1 MQGQG
6 HGWGQRLRSHN
17 SPRIQ
22 PMYLLIASC
31 QSNLRRRRLISIGI
45 PIMNLRG
52 LSDHL
57 RFIMGMPI
65 QIRRRHFSEKRP
77 CKGNNSSIGR
87 FFRPPIAEAEENG
100 GPSASGRHLGWP
112 HFRFPQMRSSK
123 MATGSGRA
131 AIFLRLRNRGRKT
144 RPRSWMTSF
153 PPQPSWI
160 QDGDGGNDVWR
171 TSRRPWRRSTDVCP
185 IHESFRSLT
194 LLRFKKHLIVSLTQA
209 LSKWLSELPA
219 CYYAEVISLH
229 MSKVV
234 KNLRLQQAPTLL
246 FLDFILFF

>member
-1 MQGQG
+1 MTLDLAK
-6 HGWGQRLRSHN
+6 HRSC
-17 SPRIQ
+17 I
-22 PMYLLIASC
+22 
-31 QSNLRRRRLISIGI
+31 
-45 PIMNLRG
+45 
-52 LSDHL
+52 D
-57 RFIMGMPI
+57 
-65 QIRRRHFSEKRP
+65 
-77 CKGNNSSIGR
+77 SSIGR
-87 FFRPPIAEAEENG
+87 FFRP
-100 GPSASGRHLGWP
+100 L
-112 HFRFPQMRSSK
+112 MRRRRK
-123 MATGSGRA
+123 MAA
-131 AIFLRLRNRGRKT
+131 LPLPVAILRRRRNRGRKN

-153 PPQPSWI
+153 PASPSWI

-185 IHESFRSLT
+185 IHESCRSLT

-246 FLDFILFF
+246 FFFGFYFFIFFNCTLQ